1 MRKNKLLYLLIS
13 LLFIYSLTLLG
24 CKKIDDIKDDI
35 LTSIKIENVKTY
47 SSNVEQN
54 NLSFINNGKITITE
68 NTILVENMEPK
79 DKITFDII
87 LKNDSIVDIKTQILL
102 YNLENNDLFKEMEI
116 TIDDKK
122 YLGMNAYTNWYNL
135 KTDDTEKEK
144 TIKVT
149 IYYPDEKITNKTSN
163 SYKVK
168 VENDAML
175 LTAESSQLENKEL
188 GIKSTTDFILFKDA
202 INNGHDFKDSTIK
215 LLDNLN
221 FENSTISPIINNKNK
236 LENVTIDGNNHI
248 IKNVKLENGDNG
260 GIISYNTSKL
270 NITNLTIENINI
282 ETTKDKNQTYAGS
295 IIGKNYA
302 NVIFENVS
310 IKNAKILN
318 NWQCGGYVGYSETY
332 APKFIKCSIEE
343 SFIGGKNATAGC
355 FFGLGVIDINLENCT
370 SKNVKL
376 YTDGLTWESTQ
387 KLNSNYYVGHLYGKK
402 LTVTSCKEENV
413 TVVDSIS

>member
-1 MRKNKLLYLLIS
+1 MRKNKLFYLIIS
-13 LLFIYSLTLLG
+13 LLLIYSLTLLG

-68 NTILVENMEPK
+68 NTIYVENMEPK
-79 DKITFDII
+79 DKITFDIT

-102 YNLENNDLFKEMEI
+102 YNFENNDLFKEMEI

-122 YLGMNAYTNWYNL
+122 YFGMNAYTNWYSL
-135 KTDDTEKEK
+135 KTDDTNKEK
-144 TIKVT
+144 KINVT
-149 IYYPDEKITNKTSN
+149 IYYPDEKIANKTSN
-163 SYKVK
+163 SYKIK
-168 VENDAML
+168 VENEAML
-175 LTAESSQLENKEL
+175 LTADSVLLENKEL

-221 FENSTISPIINNKNK
+221 FENNTISPIVNNKNK
-236 LENVTIDGNNHI
+236 MENVTIDGNNHTI
-248 IKNVKLENGDNG
+248 RNIKIEKGDNG

-270 NITNLTIENINI
+270 TITNLTIENINI
-282 ETTKDKNQTYAGS
+282 ETTQDKNQTYAGS

-302 NVIFENVS
+302 NVTFENVF
-310 IKNAKILN
+310 IKNASITN

-332 APKFIKCSIEE
+332 SPAFVNCSIEN

-355 FFGLGVIDINLENCT
+355 FFGLGVVDISLENCT

-376 YTDGLTWESTQ
+376 YTDGLTWDSTQ

-402 LTVTSCKEENV
+402 LTTTSCKEENV
-413 TVVDSIS
+413 TVVDSVS